1 MMLSE
6 EKIQAAENGED
17 PTKVGSARGLS
28 NSNYRK
34 WPGGIVPYTLRD
46 DAGIYPYHQL
56 QHGDGPNSNVN

>member
-6 EKIQAAENGED
+6 EEIQAAENGED
-17 PTKVGSARGLS
+17 PTKVGSARKLT

-46 DAGIYPYHQL
+46 DAGMTKNPYHEL
-56 QHGDGPNSNVN
+56 